1 MDKKKQF
8 EDNLDVHLHN
18 LAKNIVFNR
27 NPLSIEFHKADFFS
41 KVMND
46 FEEIFG
52 NNPESIEI
60 PEPNVEQTKEV
71 LLKVAKEIRRMNK
84 LKSPKKSPEPKLK
97 VI

>member
-8 EDNLDVHLHN
+8 ADKLDDHLHN

-52 NNPESIEI
+52 NNPENIEI
-60 PEPNVEQTKEV
+60 PEPNIDETKEV
-71 LLKVAKEIRRMNK
+71 LLKVAKEIRRMNR
-84 LKSPKKSPEPKLK
+84 LKAPKKPSEPKLK
-97 VI
+97 IL